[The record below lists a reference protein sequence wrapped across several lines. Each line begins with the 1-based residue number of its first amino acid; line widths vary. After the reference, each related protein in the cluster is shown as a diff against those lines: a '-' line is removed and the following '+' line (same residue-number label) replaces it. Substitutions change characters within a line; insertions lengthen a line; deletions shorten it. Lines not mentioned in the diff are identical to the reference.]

1 MKKRVWGA
9 LICLVALLVFA
20 SCGADEGGKNPKEQA
35 EQGTVLGQ
43 AANGGYWLKVGG
55 SEIHVGALLPEL
67 PAADS
72 TFSAESCAIKGLDK
86 TYTYGSVVI
95 STEDD
100 GTEERVVG
108 MAILDDGAATEEGLT
123 IGDTAEKAKSLY
135 GTPTEET
142 GTALRYAKD
151 GMVLKILLRDGSV
164 TSIVYELA
172 K

>member
-1 MKKRVWGA
+1 
-9 LICLVALLVFA
+9 
-20 SCGADEGGKNPKEQA
+20 
-35 EQGTVLGQ
+35 
-43 AANGGYWLKVGG
+43 
-55 SEIHVGALLPEL
+55 
-67 PAADS
+67 
-72 TFSAESCAIKGLDK
+72 
-86 TYTYGSVVI
+86 
-95 STEDD
+95 
-100 GTEERVVG
+100 